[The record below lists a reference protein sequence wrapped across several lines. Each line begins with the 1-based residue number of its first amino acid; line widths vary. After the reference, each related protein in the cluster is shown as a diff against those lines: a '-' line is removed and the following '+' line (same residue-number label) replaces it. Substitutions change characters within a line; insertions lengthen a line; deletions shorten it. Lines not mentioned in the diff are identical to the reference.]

1 MDRWTT
7 DQIADQAGRT
17 FIVTGASSGL
27 GFETTRQLAAHGGRV
42 VLAARSEAK
51 GRDAVARLKAA
62 QPGAAIEFRTLD
74 LADLDS
80 VRAFAAAILGDGIT
94 VDVLINNAGVMYP
107 PRGLTPQG
115 FESQFAT
122 NHLGHFALAGLL
134 FDVIRRSQDARVVT
148 VSSSEHKGGSIHFD
162 DLTGERSY
170 SPRAFYQQSKFANVL
185 FGLELDRRVRAA
197 GIGVRSVLA
206 HPGYSATNLQSSGP
220 TGLSKQLMK
229 VSNRLIAQS
238 AEMGA
243 LPELYAAVDPGA
255 RGGRFYGPGG
265 FAEMRGYPAE
275 VQPATA
281 ARDEETA
288 RRLWDISQ
296 QLTGVTWNL
305 QPAPPS
311 ESQPARPGR

>member
-1 MDRWTT
+1 MDRWTV
-7 DQIADQAGRT
+7 DRIADQSGRT

-42 VLAARSEAK
+42 ILAARSQPN
-51 GRDAVARLKAA
+51 GRDAVARITAA
-62 QPGAAIEFRTLD
+62 QPGAAVEFRALD

-80 VRAFAAAILGDGIT
+80 VRAFAAAILGDGIA

-107 PRGLTPQG
+107 PRRLTPQG

-122 NHLGHFALAGLL
+122 NHLGHFALTGLL
-134 FDVIRRSQDARVVT
+134 FDAIRRGQDPRVVT

-185 FGLELDRRVRAA
+185 FGLELDRRFRAA

-206 HPGYSATNLQSSGP
+206 HPGYAATNLQSSGP
-220 TGLSKQLMK
+220 TGLAKQLMK

-255 RGGRFYGPGG
+255 RSGRFYGPGG
-265 FAEMRGYPAE
+265 FQEMRGYPVE
-275 VQPATA
+275 VQPAAA
-281 ARDEETA
+281 ARNEETA
-288 RRLWDISQ
+288 RRLWEVSE
-296 QLTGVTWNL
+296 QLTGVIWNL
-305 QPAPPS
+305 QPAPPP
-311 ESQPARPGR
+311 ESQPARPGQ